1 MRYIP
6 ATEEQE
12 QSAVIEYCDL
22 KKIPVVHVP
31 NEGKRSIAYG
41 AKLKKI
47 GMRKGFPDLF
57 IPVAKHGYH
66 GLFIEMKDATGKKTA
81 TPEQLKWINILVS
94 NGYYACV
101 RHGAQ
106 EAINEINAYMS

>member
-12 QSAVIEYCDL
+12 QSTVIEYCDL

-66 GLFIEMKDATGKKTA
+66 GLFIEMKDGTGKKKPTK
-81 TPEQLKWINILVS
+81 EQLEWITVLVA

-106 EAINEINAYMS
+106 AAIQEINAYMS